1 MYIRIY
7 ALAVCVQGT
16 YQCPAE
22 LLCAVT
28 QLIEALWRGE
38 RHTAM
43 SVVRDDVSFW
53 PNLCLSLTRDVMRPQ
68 EAAAVD
74 AVTSLSR
81 EVLAC
86 ACILKIVANEV
97 YSHEVLHRL
106 VFFFYLLYRTM
117 LLFVDQ

>member
-1 MYIRIY
+1 MMYRYMYIRIY

-43 SVVRDDVSFW
+43 SVMRDDVSFW
-53 PNLCLSLTRDVMRPQ
+53 PNLCLSLTRDPKIEQSGKIM
-68 EAAAVD
+68 
-74 AVTSLSR
+74 
-81 EVLAC
+81 
-86 ACILKIVANEV
+86 ILI
-97 YSHEVLHRL
+97 
-106 VFFFYLLYRTM
+106 
-117 LLFVDQ
+117 